1 MNGGVLQNAY
11 RNFRDRYKI
20 NLTLKVG
27 DAEALWEAAAR
38 RALASTAGLTL
49 TDVEDM
55 FGPREAP
62 SITDCLAM
70 LMFPDDMSGYVVTDF
85 QTSEDHDGPAP
96 DRGEPAKSELMFR
109 PVAGITLHH

>member
-1 MNGGVLQNAY
+1 MNGGVLQNAG
-11 RNFRDRYKI
+11 RNFGDRYKI

-49 TDVEDM
+49 TDVEAM

-62 SITDCLAM
+62 SIGDCLTM
-70 LMFPDDMSGYVVTDF
+70 LMFPNDMTGYVVTDF
-85 QTSEDHDGPAP
+85 TTSEDNGDAAP
-96 DRGEPAKSELMFR
+96 DCSDPDETDRMVR
-109 PVAGITLHH
+109 PLAGITLHH